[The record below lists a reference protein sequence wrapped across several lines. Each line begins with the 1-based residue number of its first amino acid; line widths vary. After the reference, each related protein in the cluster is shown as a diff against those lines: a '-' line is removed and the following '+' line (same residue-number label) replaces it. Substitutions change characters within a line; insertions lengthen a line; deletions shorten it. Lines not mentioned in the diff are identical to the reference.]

1 MAMNAAAQSLI
12 TLITGANVRFVVPV
26 FQRPYSWGEEQCV
39 QLWDDVLSVGRR
51 PMDRH
56 FTGSIVW
63 VQDGTMSAAGV
74 TPLLLIDGQQ
84 RITTL
89 VLLIA
94 ALADFSRSN
103 PDKQL
108 RFSHAEIM
116 GRGYL
121 VDA

>member
-1 MAMNAAAQSLI
+1 MNAAAQSLI

-94 ALADFSRSN
+94 ALADW
-103 PDKQL
+103 
-108 RFSHAEIM
+108 
-116 GRGYL
+116 
-121 VDA
+121 